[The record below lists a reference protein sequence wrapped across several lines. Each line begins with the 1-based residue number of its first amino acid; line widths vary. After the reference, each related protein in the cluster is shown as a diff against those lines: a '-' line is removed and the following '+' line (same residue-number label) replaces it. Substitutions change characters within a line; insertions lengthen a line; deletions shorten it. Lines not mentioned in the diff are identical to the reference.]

1 MFKSIQL
8 YFLKGTYLPFVIGL
22 LSGLG
27 FITFKVTGFS
37 LAYFPGDFIDARFN
51 NYILEHAFQFL
62 TFQIKDFWNAPF
74 MFPEKDVVTYSD
86 NLLGTAPFYAI
97 FRVFGYD
104 RETSF
109 QLWFIL
115 ITVLNYT
122 AAYVLLNYL
131 FKNKLASVIGA
142 MIFAFSLSLQC
153 QMGHAQTYT
162 RFPMVLAI
170 LASLV
175 FSKNFEVKW
184 FFVAIFL
191 LVYQLYCGIYLG
203 FLLMFPIGVFMLTL
217 FITKRQFFIRKVK
230 EKKWLLWMIVVLVV
244 NAVLLLPLILPY
256 LERAKLIGFYSY
268 QFVVN
273 SIPTPMSYFFSWRGS
288 LFWDMI
294 NETCIKYPAFWDHML
309 FSGGIATI
317 GIIFFVFLLPFTFL
331 KQRFN
336 KQNPEQLNYFL
347 LWITC
352 ITTFIFF
359 LRIEQFSVYRLL
371 FTMPGYGSMRALQRV
386 INFELIFFSIGVAYL
401 IHMIKFKKPV
411 MHVIIFILL
420 VVLVIS
426 DNYVKD
432 GFIHQRR
439 KDESQKRI
447 SDLVLKIKDL
457 PKQSILSFEP
467 DTFTSN
473 PTDYH
478 LDAMLASQSISIK
491 TLNGYSATSPGGYGD
506 YWAKPNAQSRRIWLD
521 RKQADSSNIVVVH

>member
-1 MFKSIQL
+1 ME
-8 YFLKGTYLPFVIGL
+8 
-22 LSGLG
+22 
-27 FITFKVTGFS
+27 
-37 LAYFPGDFIDARFN
+37 YFPGDFIDARFN
-51 NYILEHAFQFL
+51 NYILEHAFQFF
-62 TFQIKDFWNAPF
+62 TFQIDNFWNASF

-86 NLLGTAPFYAI
+86 NLLGTAPFYAV
-97 FRVFGYD
+97 FRLFGYD

-109 QLWFIL
+109 QLWYIFIS
-115 ITVLNYT
+115 ILNYT
-122 AAYVLLNYL
+122 SAYLLLKYL
-131 FKNKLASVIGA
+131 FKNNLAPVIGA
-142 MIFAFSLSLQC
+142 MIFAFSLALQC

-170 LASLV
+170 LASLL
-175 FSKNFEVKW
+175 FSKDFEIKW
-184 FFVAIFL
+184 FFMTIFL

-203 FLLMFPIGVFMLTL
+203 FLLMFPIAVFMLSL
-217 FITKRQFFIRKVK
+217 LIVKRQFLKIKLK
-230 EKKWLLWMIVVLVV
+230 DKKWVLWMVVVIIV
-244 NAVLLLPLILPY
+244 NALILLPLILPY
-256 LERAKLIGFYSY
+256 LERAKMLGFYSY

-273 SIPTPMSYFFSWRGS
+273 SIPTPLSYFFSWRGS
-288 LFWDMI
+288 LFWDAI

-317 GIIFFVFLLPFTFL
+317 GILFFIFLLPITFFKRKFNL
-331 KQRFN
+331 QYPKQMD
-336 KQNPEQLNYFL
+336 YFL
-347 LWITC
+347 LWVTC

-359 LRIEQFSVYRLL
+359 IRIEQFSFYRLL
-371 FTMPGYGSMRALQRV
+371 FSLPGFGSMRALQRV
-386 INFELIFFSIGVAYL
+386 INFELIFFSIGITYL
-401 IHMIKFKKPV
+401 IDAVKFKKPNNNV
-411 MHVIIFILL
+411 FVFILL

-457 PKQSILSFEP
+457 PKQAILSFEP

-478 LDAMLASQSISIK
+478 LDAMLASQSIGIK

-521 RKQADSSNIVVVH
+521 RKQNDSIFIQVIK